1 MLRNVSETLDDLK
14 DSAVPTESDIEEN
27 SERPMTSMSNECLP
41 DPSNIDIPD
50 NIPTENP
57 NVIKHLNEEL
67 IVKENELEQ
76 KNIAIRALSD
86 QVEQKD
92 NVIREQAENL
102 DEYRMEI
109 LHLRG
114 GDNGPAK
121 VPAVEKS
128 SNTLQEVKSQICNTQ
143 QLEVSEPGN
152 TESKLMRHGCE
163 ARALSEEEDSSW
175 SEPGRYFFKRY

>member
-14 DSAVPTESDIEEN
+14 DSAVPTESDNEEN
-27 SERPMTSMSNECLP
+27 TNFERPMTSMSNECLP

-50 NIPTENP
+50 IPTENP

-67 IVKENELEQ
+67 VVKENELEQ

-114 GDNGPAK
+114 GNNE
-121 VPAVEKS
+121 PAVEKP
-128 SNTLQEVKSQICNTQ
+128 SNALQQVKSQIRNTQ
-143 QLEVSEPGN
+143 LEASEPGN

-175 SEPGRYFFKRY
+175 SEPGGYFKVLK

>member
-1 MLRNVSETLDDLK
+1 MEL
-14 DSAVPTESDIEEN
+14 ES
-27 SERPMTSMSNECLP
+27 
-41 DPSNIDIPD
+41 
-50 NIPTENP
+50 
-57 NVIKHLNEEL
+57 
-67 IVKENELEQ
+67 KENELEQ
-76 KNIAIRALSD
+76 RNLAIRALSD

-114 GDNGPAK
+114 GDNGPA
-121 VPAVEKS
+121 VEKP
-128 SNTLQEVKSQICNTQ
+128 SNALQQVKSQICNTQ
-143 QLEVSEPGN
+143 QLEASEPGN